1 MLLAD
6 MGADVIKVEDPKQG
20 DYIRWWP
27 PRIGKNSGF
36 HVVLNRNKRS
46 LTLNLKT
53 EEAKSIFRR
62 LVADA
67 DVVLEAFARS
77 HGQAGSGL

>member
-6 MGADVIKVEDPKQG
+6 FGAEVIKVEEPREG
-20 DYIRWWP
+20 DYIRQWS

-46 LTLNLKT
+46 CTLNLKA
-53 EEAKSIFRR
+53 E
-62 LVADA
+62 
-67 DVVLEAFARS
+67 
-77 HGQAGSGL
+77 